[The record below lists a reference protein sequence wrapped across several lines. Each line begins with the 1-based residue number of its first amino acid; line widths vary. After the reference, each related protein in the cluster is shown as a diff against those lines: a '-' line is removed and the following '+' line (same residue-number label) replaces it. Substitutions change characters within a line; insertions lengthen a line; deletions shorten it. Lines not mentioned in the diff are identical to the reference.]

1 MLTLHMEG
9 FLITVGILIIL
20 GWSLYLPLRAG
31 QMYNGP
37 VFTMAIA
44 GYFVAYT
51 TRDLNWPIPLAFVAA
66 VAASVLV
73 AYLLSF
79 GLAKV
84 TGFANAVATIA
95 LIFIVQTI
103 IRNMEFLGGTAGFG
117 FFPQMPYLLP
127 VTYGFVLLT
136 MVFLRRLSNSRL
148 GRAIEAMNFSEE
160 LSASM
165 GVNTKG
171 LSMLLQTISGGLG
184 GVAGVLY
191 AFNIGTLFPEI
202 FSFNFLLYGF
212 TVILVGGRSTMWGL
226 LLFAPILWG
235 IPEFVLAS
243 IGQWRNVMYG
253 AIIIALLMM
262 WPQGVITKDVLRR
275 LRRQNLHVI

>member
-1 MLTLHMEG
+1 MLSLHMEG

-37 VFTMAIA
+37 VFAMAIA

-51 TRDLNWPIPLAFVAA
+51 TRDLNWPIPLAFVMA
-66 VAASVLV
+66 VAASTLA
-73 AYLLSF
+73 AYLLAF

-103 IRNMEFLGGTAGFG
+103 IRNLEFLGGTAGFG
-117 FFPQMPYLLP
+117 FFPEMPCLLP
-127 VTYGFVLLT
+127 ITYAFVVIIMVLLH
-136 MVFLRRLSNSRL
+136 RLSNSRI
-148 GRAIEAMNFSEE
+148 GRAMEAMDFGED

-165 GVNTKG
+165 GINTRAT
-171 LSMLLQTISGGLG
+171 SMLLQTISGGLG
-184 GVAGVLY
+184 GIAGVLY

-212 TVILVGGRSTMWGL
+212 TIILVGGRSTMWGL

-235 IPEFVLAS
+235 IPEFLLAS

-253 AIIIALLMM
+253 AIIITLLVL
-262 WPQGVITKDVLRR
+262 WPQGAITKDILRR
-275 LRRQNLHVI
+275 LRREPG